1 MSAVTGLVPVSHLG
15 RGSLPVAR
23 GPWSVARMRSLY
35 RVDKVVKR
43 LDKLPQRGHES
54 LRATNEP
61 MRW

>member
-1 MSAVTGLVPVSHLG
+1 MSAVTSLVPVSHLDH
-15 RGSLPVAR
+15 GSLP
-23 GPWSVARMRSLY
+23 VARMRSLY